1 MIKEIRLES
10 SKCKFKIMITV
21 LFNKEKLINRDR
33 KKAGVEVLKNKE
45 KEVVVMRKNKKNIK
59 VKKVEIKIFQVFL
72 IMKGS
77 RSSEN
82 YKKRKYW

>member
-10 SKCKFKIMITV
+10 SRFKFKIMIIV
-21 LFNKEKLINRDR
+21 LFNKEKLINRER

-59 VKKVEIKIFQVFL
+59 VKKVEIKIFQVCRNL
-72 IMKGS
+72 IIMI
-77 RSSEN
+77 
-82 YKKRKYW
+82 

>member
-10 SKCKFKIMITV
+10 SRCNFKIMIIV

-45 KEVVVMRKNKKNIK
+45 KEVVVMRKNKKNIE
-59 VKKVEIKIFQVFL
+59 VKKVKIKIIQVF
-72 IMKGS
+72 I
-77 RSSEN
+77 
-82 YKKRKYW
+82 